1 VSEVDEAGE
10 VDAGEPVM
18 TVEGGDGGEGA
29 EGDREVFWRGE
40 RRAVEE
46 GEGEE

>member
-1 VSEVDEAGE
+1 MV
-10 VDAGEPVM
+10 

-29 EGDREVFWRGE
+29 EGDWEVFWRRE